1 METTNSSSHLQA
13 TMWLVALVL
22 VAITIVTLVQVYRP
36 PSRPSLV
43 TTLYR
48 LVVCRGMRL
57 KGHLT
62 GLTFPTHAA
71 ELTPESMTAML
82 RHGGHLGES
91 GWAVVSVTD
100 RLATIRDGVKVSTLA
115 CACPFFSDY
124 YYPPSVYSRTP
135 TPPHSRPSRRLPR
148 CV

>member
-1 METTNSSSHLQA
+1 MWSS
-13 TMWLVALVL
+13 LVFAAVAVA
-22 VAITIVTLVQVYRP
+22 VAILVTLVQVYRP
-36 PSRPSLV
+36 PRRPSLV

-100 RLATIRDGVKVSTLA
+100 RLATIRDGVKVKQASA
-115 CACPFFSDY
+115 HAWDEDAS
-124 YYPPSVYSRTP
+124 
-135 TPPHSRPSRRLPR
+135 PSR
-148 CV
+148 